1 MRKAISCLSAVCV
14 VLILP
19 VYLLR
24 QPYTSRVQGS
34 IRQVAKE
41 HKLLLKNPETR
52 FGICAVCGPTRLKKK
67 QRGYWSCRTKSNN
80 NRVKLVQ
87 HKKSYCEACG
97 FVAIHRSQLDID
109 HIDGDH
115 SNNSLN
121 NLQTLCANCHRL
133 KTHLNGDSNSGIFQL
148 QVCR

>member
-1 MRKAISCLSAVCV
+1 MKIAISCPSAPFAVQKQLV
-14 VLILP
+14 S
-19 VYLLR
+19 LLR
-24 QPYTSRVQGS
+24 QPYTSRVLGS
-34 IRQVAKE
+34 IRQVANE
-41 HKLLLKNPETR
+41 HKLLLKNPDTR

-115 SNNSLN
+115 NNNSLN

-133 KTHLNGDSNSGIFQL
+133 KTQTNKDWA
-148 QVCR
+148 

>member
-1 MRKAISCLSAVCV
+1 MKIAISCLSAPFV
-14 VLILP
+14 VQKQL
-19 VYLLR
+19 VSLLR
-24 QPYTSRVQGS
+24 QPYTSRVLGS
-34 IRQVAKE
+34 IRQVANE
-41 HKLLLKNPETR
+41 HKLLLKNPDKR

-115 SNNSLN
+115 NNNSLN

-133 KTHLNGDSNSGIFQL
+133 KTQTNKDWA
-148 QVCR
+148 

>member
-1 MRKAISCLSAVCV
+1 MSCPSAPFV
-14 VLILP
+14 VQTP
-19 VYLLR
+19 SVSLLH
-24 QPYTSRVQGS
+24 QPCTSRVQGS
-34 IRQVAKE
+34 IRQVANE
-41 HKLLLKNPETR
+41 HKLLLKNPDTR

-80 NRVKLVQ
+80 NRVKLAQ

-133 KTHLNGDSNSGIFQL
+133 KT
-148 QVCR
+148 QVNKDWTM

>member
-1 MRKAISCLSAVCV
+1 LMKAISCLSAPFV
-14 VLILP
+14 VQKQPVSLP
-19 VYLLR
+19 PL
-24 QPYTSRVQGS
+24 PYTLKVQGS
-34 IRQVAKE
+34 IRQVANE
-41 HKLLLKNPETR
+41 HKLLLKNPEKR

-67 QRGYWSCRTKSNN
+67 QQGYWSCRTKSNS
-80 NRVKLVQ
+80 NRVKLLKY
-87 HKKSYCEACG
+87 KKPHCEACG

-133 KTHLNGDSNSGIFQL
+133 KTQTNKDWA
-148 QVCR
+148 

>member
-1 MRKAISCLSAVCV
+1 MMKAISCLSAPFV
-14 VLILP
+14 VQKQLVFLPRLPYIL
-19 VYLLR
+19 
-24 QPYTSRVQGS
+24 RVQGS
-34 IRQVAKE
+34 IRQVANE
-41 HKLLLKNPETR
+41 HKLLLKNPDTR

-67 QRGYWSCRTKSNN
+67 QRGYWSCRTKSNT
-80 NRVKLVQ
+80 NRVKLLK
-87 HKKSYCEACG
+87 HKKTHCEACG

-133 KTHLNGDSNSGIFQL
+133 KTQTNKDW
-148 QVCR
+148 V

>member
-1 MRKAISCLSAVCV
+1 MKIAISCLIAPFV
-14 VLILP
+14 VQKQL
-19 VYLLR
+19 VSLLR
-24 QPYTSRVQGS
+24 QPYTSRVLGS
-34 IRQVAKE
+34 IRQVANE
-41 HKLLLKNPETR
+41 HKLLLKNPDRR

-87 HKKSYCEACG
+87 HKKLYCEACG

-115 SNNSLN
+115 NNNSLN

-133 KTHLNGDSNSGIFQL
+133 KTQTNRDWA
-148 QVCR
+148 